1 MKFLAAMCVVF
12 LLASVLLFSA
22 GEEKSC
28 DYDSVRIKKMPAA
41 MQCWT
46 FHKFSFF
53 ETLEKVKA
61 LGIKY
66 LEAYPGQVLDKK
78 DKIARF
84 GHFMTEEQVKLV
96 KSKLKEYGI
105 TLTGYGVVGFKN
117 EEASMK
123 EVFDFAKKMG
133 ALCRPALPVER
144 TISRGMFYRIM
155 YAIPVRL
162 RNMPGRKYCISH
174 RITRTTFRHQVF
186 PWPSIWF

>member
-133 ALCRPALPVER
+133 IG
-144 TISRGMFYRIM
+144 TIMTEPNFDDYSLIEKM
-155 YAIPVRL
+155 VKL
-162 RNMPGRKYCISH
+162 
-174 RITRTTFRHQVF
+174 
-186 PWPSIWF
+186 